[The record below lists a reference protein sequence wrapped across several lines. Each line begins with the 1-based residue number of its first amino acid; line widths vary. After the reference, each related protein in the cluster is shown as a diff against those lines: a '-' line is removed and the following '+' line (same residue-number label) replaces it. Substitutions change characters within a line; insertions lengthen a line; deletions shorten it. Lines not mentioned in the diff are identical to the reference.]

1 MNSSNEVRR
10 WSFLKLHMQTIPE
23 ELKNSKC
30 CLKCKLV
37 DVEYTTKEIKVG
49 TGGVTKEIYK
59 CKKCSGYITSYNEIM
74 SSGKSFIY
82 LVLLLCVALHIV
94 GALRSLNINHLFIA
108 DTIVCLFFGLIWFH
122 NNSQQKKL
130 ENFLQQHVENK
141 S

>member
-1 MNSSNEVRR
+1 
-10 WSFLKLHMQTIPE
+10 MQTIPE

-49 TGGVTKEIYK
+49 NAGTTRTLYK
-59 CKKCSGYITSYNEIM
+59 CKKCSGYVTSYNEVM
-74 SSGKSFIY
+74 TSGKSFIY
-82 LVLLLCVALHIV
+82 IVLLLCVVFHIG
-94 GALRSLNINHLFIA
+94 GALESININHLFIA
-108 DTIVCLFFGLIWFH
+108 DTVVCLLFGLIWFH

-130 ENFLQQHVENK
+130 EKFLQEHVENK

>member
-1 MNSSNEVRR
+1 
-10 WSFLKLHMQTIPE
+10 MQTIPE

-37 DVEYTTKEIKVG
+37 DVEYTTKEIKLG

-82 LVLLLCVALHIV
+82 LVLLLCVVLHIV

-130 ENFLQQHVENK
+130 ENFLQQHIENK